1 MQISVVTACFNAE
14 STIEATLDS
23 VRDQTFRS
31 VEHVVIDGSSSDGTW
46 DIVAE
51 RRGSLAVAISE
62 ADRGIYDALNKG
74 IARSTG
80 VVVGFLHAD
89 DVYADSDVL
98 GRVAHAFEDP
108 EVHAVY
114 GDLEYVSRDDPGRV
128 IRHWQSEPFSRNKL
142 GWGWMPPHPTLYVR
156 RSMYERVGGFD
167 LSYRIAADYDMIL
180 RLFSQPDFNPVYIPS
195 VLVRMR
201 LGGAS
206 NRSLGNVLR
215 KSLDDWRALRSN
227 RVGGVG
233 ALSWKN
239 FSKLGQF
246 VRR

>member
-1 MQISVVTACFNAE
+1 MRISVITACFNAA

-23 VRDQTFRS
+23 VREQAFQS
-31 VEHVVIDGSSSDGTW
+31 IEHVVIDGGSSDGTW
-46 DIVAE
+46 DLVLE
-51 RRGSLAVAISE
+51 RRSSLAAAISE
-62 ADRGIYDALNKG
+62 PDRGIYDALNKG
-74 IARSTG
+74 IALCSG
-80 VVVGFLHAD
+80 EVVGFLHAD
-89 DVYADSDVL
+89 DVYADAGVL
-98 GRVAHAFEDP
+98 GRVAQAFEDP
-108 EVHAVY
+108 DVHAVY

-128 IRHWQSEPFSRNKL
+128 IRHWQSEPFSRRKL

-156 RSMYERVGGFD
+156 RSIYERVGGFD

-180 RLFSQPDFNPVYIPS
+180 RLFSQPNFNPVYIPS

-206 NRSLGNVLR
+206 NRSLGNVVR
-215 KSLDDWRALRSN
+215 KSLDDWRALRTN
-227 RVGGVG
+227 RVGGMG
-233 ALSWKN
+233 ALCWKN